1 MLKKLMI
8 AGAAMAGLV
17 ATDAALA
24 GAIRCGNYLIEDSTR
39 TAPGKYEILK
49 KCGQPTA
56 KVGNAWVYDRGG
68 SKRVV
73 HFNDSGRVD
82 RISDG

>member
-1 MLKKLMI
+1 MLNKLMF

-24 GAIRCGNYLIEDSTR
+24 GSMRCGNHLIEDSGR
-39 TAPGKYEILK
+39 TAPGKYEVLK
-49 KCGQPTA
+49 KCGEPTA
-56 KVGNAWVYDRGG
+56 KVGNTWIYERGG

-73 HFNDSGRVD
+73 SFNDRGQVD
-82 RISDG
+82 RIGAG

>member
-8 AGAAMAGLV
+8 AGAAVASLV

-24 GAIRCGNYLIEDSTR
+24 GSMRCGNHLIEDSGR
-39 TAPGKYEILK
+39 SAPGKYEILK

-82 RISDG
+82 RISAD

>member
-8 AGAAMAGLV
+8 AGAAVAGLV

-24 GAIRCGNYLIEDSTR
+24 GSMRCGNHLIEDSGR
-39 TAPGKYEILK
+39 SAPGKYEILK

-82 RISDG
+82 RISAG